1 MAHWKKFMDKELLG
15 AWDLEGRDVT
25 VVIVDVTGAELNNGT
40 KKNKKPV
47 ATIAAPNGRK
57 LEKKLALNS
66 TNCQTITQLAG
77 SPDVEKWKGLSVVL
91 WPTTTQFGGE
101 TKECIR
107 IRPYPPKN
115 TTGRNGNGRGGK
127 QHTQAEIE
135 KSLKEQGLIDETG
148 AERRDA
154 TIAEAH
160 ARVDA
165 RSDLSDDEK
174 ARMKAEMSGYGDD
187 GDDVPSADDTGGVD
201 A

>member
-25 VVIVDVTGAELNNGT
+25 VVIVEVSGAELNNGT

-66 TNCQTITQLAG
+66 TNCKTIEQLAG
-77 SPDVEKWKGLSVVL
+77 TPDTEKWKGLSVVL

-115 TTGRNGNGRGGK
+115 GTGRNGNGRGRNGSDRE
-127 QHTQAEIE
+127 QAAAP
-135 KSLKEQGLIDETG
+135 SDVPAGDLSADEAAIAARDVEDVPTG
-148 AERRDA
+148 AEAGSPDA
-154 TIAEAH
+154 
-160 ARVDA
+160 
-165 RSDLSDDEK
+165 
-174 ARMKAEMSGYGDD
+174 
-187 GDDVPSADDTGGVD
+187 
-201 A
+201 